1 MSSKSIT
8 KLEIQA
14 LKKFL
19 ETVPPEKREEVL
31 KNFPDSRITETYN
44 MVMRDHQKT
53 IEYRFIQNLIQNSK
67 QCKSDNLQNLTKK
80 QLIKCLFRHYPLDEI
95 KKKGG
100 MQYLQFLS
108 LFFNVILFGYPT
120 YYRGIKNR
128 TITNNYSMDLGT
140 ITSPPIND
148 DEPYN
153 TLQVYVPLLPTISKR
168 EETKLKRLF
177 THSLFVVLS
186 SARFTINQLIEMVNI
201 LFPKFPILFPNEWRG
216 LLNSIAPD
224 LPIEINPE
232 ERVPSAHD
240 TTLSIEKLIRFLLY
254 IGKKLSL
261 GGEEEL
267 QSYTPQ
273 EIEFFGT
280 NFRFSTSQIEKFLN
294 VFTREQYIKI
304 LTLIN
309 NTFKPYLLR
318 KLTN

>member
-1 MSSKSIT
+1 MSTKPIT

-14 LKKFL
+14 LRKFL
-19 ETVPPEKREEVL
+19 ETVPPENREEVL
-31 KNFPDSRITETYN
+31 QKFPDSRITEIYN
-44 MVMRDHQKT
+44 TVMRDHQKT
-53 IEYRFIQNLIQNSK
+53 IEYRFIQNLIQYSK

-80 QLIKCLFRHYPLDEI
+80 QLIKCLFRQYPLDKI

-108 LFFNVILFGYPT
+108 LFFNVIIFGYPT

-128 TITNNYSMDLGT
+128 TVTNNYPMDLGT
-140 ITSPPIND
+140 INSPPIND

-168 EETKLKRLF
+168 EETQLKRRF

-186 SARFTINQLIEMVNI
+186 SARFTINQFTEMVNI
-201 LFPKFPILFPNEWRG
+201 LFPKFPTLFPAEWSG
-216 LLNSIAPD
+216 LLNNLYVNEESIP
-224 LPIEINPE
+224 
-232 ERVPSAHD
+232 
-240 TTLSIEKLIRFLLY
+240 TLSIDKLKRFLLY
-254 IGKKLSL
+254 IGQKLSL

-273 EIEFFGT
+273 DIEFFGT

-309 NTFKPYLLR
+309 NTFKPYLLQT
-318 KLTN
+318 LTD